1 VKIAITGGMGCGKST
16 VINAL
21 SDLLLDYRF
30 GSYKFASYDA
40 EIKRMYGHDWAFR
53 DQLRH
58 FFGTDVKAEV
68 ASIVFNNPERLKT
81 LIWITEP
88 PMKAFMEMVT
98 SNPDVVV
105 EVPMLYQLPGYPE
118 MFDTVLAIWCD
129 KETQRARIKNRD
141 GLSDEMI
148 DRKLAIQLSADEIAS
163 KADFVIDTSD
173 GAVDVSEQLSVALR
187 VAELKSL

>member
-1 VKIAITGGMGCGKST
+1 VKIAVTGGMGCGKST

-21 SDLLLDYRF
+21 SDLLPDC
-30 GSYKFASYDA
+30 KFASYDA

-68 ASIVFNNPERLKT
+68 ASLVFNNPERLNT
-81 LIWITEP
+81 LIWITDL
-88 PMKAFMEMVT
+88 PMKAFMEQVAEL
-98 SNPDVVV
+98 PDVVV

-129 KETQRARIKNRD
+129 KEAQRARIKKRD

-148 DRKLAIQLSADEIAS
+148 DRKLAVQLSADEIAS

-173 GAVDVSEQLSVALR
+173 GAVDVHVQLEAVLR
-187 VAELKSL
+187 VAERKSL

>member
-1 VKIAITGGMGCGKST
+1 MKIAITGGMGCGKST

-21 SDLLLDYRF
+21 SDLLSGEYL
-30 GSYKFASYDA
+30 FASYDA

-68 ASIVFNNPERLKT
+68 ANIVFNNPERLKT
-81 LIWITEP
+81 LIWITEQ
-88 PMKAFMEMVT
+88 PMKAFMEKVT
-98 SNPDVVV
+98 ALPNVVV

-118 MFDTVLAIWCD
+118 MFNMVFAIWCD
-129 KETQRARIKNRD
+129 KEAQRARVKARD
-141 GLSDEMI
+141 IMMSDEMI

-173 GAVDVSEQLSVALR
+173 GAVDVSEQLSVALW
-187 VAELKSL
+187 VAKLTSL

>member
-21 SDLLLDYRF
+21 ADLLHGEYQ
-30 GSYKFASYDA
+30 FASYDA
-40 EIKRMYGHDWAFR
+40 EIKRMYGHDWVFR
-53 DQLRH
+53 EALRY

-81 LIWITEP
+81 LMWITDD
-88 PMKAFMEMVT
+88 PMKAFMEKVT
-98 SNPDVVV
+98 AFPDVVV

-118 MFDTVLAIWCD
+118 MFDKVFAVLCD
-129 KETQRARIKNRD
+129 KETQRARIRGRD

-173 GAVDVSEQLSVALR
+173 GAVDVKEQLSVALR